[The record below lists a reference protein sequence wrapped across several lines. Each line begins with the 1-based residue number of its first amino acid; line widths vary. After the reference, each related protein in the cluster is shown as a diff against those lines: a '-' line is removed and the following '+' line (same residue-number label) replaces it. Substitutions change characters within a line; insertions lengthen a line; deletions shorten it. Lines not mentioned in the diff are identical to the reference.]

1 MYPGLATH
9 LELWRAFIRLFSLT
23 GCIFISKYIR
33 IQYTHITEQT
43 NWLPAVLNTLDIQ
56 ILYKRFTTRIYNVT
70 PLSRSLFTRWTFSIL
85 MYSNKEVSLP
95 DKNNYV
101 TLYEA
106 IVCGGDDVT
115 RFGIWLY
122 KVKAVIIPF

>member
-1 MYPGLATH
+1 
-9 LELWRAFIRLFSLT
+9 
-23 GCIFISKYIR
+23 
-33 IQYTHITEQT
+33 
-43 NWLPAVLNTLDIQ
+43 
-56 ILYKRFTTRIYNVT
+56 
-70 PLSRSLFTRWTFSIL
+70 

-115 RFGIWLY
+115 RVSVLVYVSTAKWGSDYPFLVGIFCFSVAAFPTRFSVFSILQ
-122 KVKAVIIPF
+122 VNLSD

>member
-1 MYPGLATH
+1 MLNKLYTYRGLTIH
-9 LELWRAFIRLFSLT
+9 N
-23 GCIFISKYIR
+23 
-33 IQYTHITEQT
+33 T
-43 NWLPAVLNTLDIQ
+43 NFQCDAAVSTF
-56 ILYKRFTTRIYNVT
+56 FTC
-70 PLSRSLFTRWTFSIL
+70 TFSIL

-115 RFGIWLY
+115 RVSLTLQS
-122 KVKAVIIPF
+122 KAVIIPF